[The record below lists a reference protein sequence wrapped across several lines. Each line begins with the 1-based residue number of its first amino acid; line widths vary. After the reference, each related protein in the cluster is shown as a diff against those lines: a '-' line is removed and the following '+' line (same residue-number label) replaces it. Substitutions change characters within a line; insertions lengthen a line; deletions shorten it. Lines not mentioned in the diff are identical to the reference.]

1 MIYVLG
7 PDKKLDIRFVRVG
20 ITNGRVT
27 EISGRD
33 INEGDIVVIGQSEI
47 PNNSNRNS
55 SQNPFQP
62 RPFGGGGGGGPR
74 GR

>member
-7 PDKKLDIRFVRVG
+7 ADGKLDVRFVRVG

-33 INEGDIVVIGQSEI
+33 INEGDAIVIGQNEI
-47 PNNSNRNS
+47 PANSNKNTA
-55 SQNPFQP
+55 QNPFQP
-62 RPFGGGGGGGPR
+62 RPMGGGGGPR

>member
-7 PDKKLDIRFVRVG
+7 ADKKLDVRFVRVG

-33 INEGDIVVIGQSEI
+33 INEGDIIVIGQSEI
-47 PNNSNRNS
+47 PNNRNANG

-62 RPFGGGGGGGPR
+62 RPFGGGGGGPR